1 MKKISLYLLLTIL
14 LFNVQGSSG
23 QIKVGSEGIFIQKE
37 TVFFTEGLMLVPAD
51 NWAMSNLTISKDY
64 STVIWPKYNSI
75 LRKYRFSSPVEFQ
88 GELSINYM
96 NTELNGNE
104 PEKLTLAYSKATSN
118 KYQDFILMKESV
130 ADPNLRF
137 VGQFLTSPL
146 TIADLTAV
154 TPEVTPDIYKELE
167 INNMI
172 TPNGDG
178 VNDTWLVKN
187 IHLYN
192 NNEVKIYDRDG
203 RLVFSMIG
211 YDNSWDGKHNGN
223 PLPEDTY
230 YYILTFDS
238 GKLVKKGFIT
248 IVKEQ

>member
-1 MKKISLYLLLTIL
+1 MKKLPIPFIILLLFYGTDL
-14 LFNVQGSSG
+14 KAQL
-23 QIKVGSEGIFIQKE
+23 KVGPEGIFVQKE
-37 TVFFTEGLMLVPAD
+37 TVFFSEGLMLVPAD
-51 NWAMSNLTISKDY
+51 NWSMSNLTITKDY
-64 STVIWPKYNSI
+64 SAIIWPKYNSI

-88 GELSINYM
+88 GELSM
-96 NTELNGNE
+96 NFTNSELNGNDA
-104 PEKLTLAYSKATSN
+104 EKLTLAYSKATSN

-130 ADPNLRF
+130 AEPNLRF
-137 VGQFLTSPL
+137 VGQLLTSPI
-146 TIADLTAV
+146 TISDLTAV
-154 TPEVTPDIYKELE
+154 SAETTPDIYKELE

-178 VNDTWLVKN
+178 VNDTWVVKN
-187 IHLYN
+187 IDLFKN
-192 NNEVKIYDRDG
+192 NDVKIYDRDG
-203 RLVFSMIG
+203 RLVFTMIG

-238 GKLVKKGFIT
+238 GKMVKKGFIT

>member
-1 MKKISLYLLLTIL
+1 MKKLAIPFTLILLLLIL
-14 LFNVQGSSG
+14 PESKAQL
-23 QIKVGSEGIFIQKE
+23 KVGPEGIFVQKE
-37 TVFFTEGLMLVPAD
+37 TVFSTEGLMLVPAD
-51 NWAMSNLTISKDY
+51 NWSMSNLTVTKDY
-64 STVIWPKYNSI
+64 SVIIWPKFNSI
-75 LRKYRFSSPVEFQ
+75 LRKYRFSNPVDFQ
-88 GELSINYM
+88 GELSMNFM
-96 NTELNGNE
+96 NTELNGNDA
-104 PEKLTLAYSKATSN
+104 EKLTLAYSNVTSN
-118 KYQDFILMKESV
+118 KYQDYVLLKESV
-130 ADPNLRF
+130 AEPDLRF
-137 VGQFLTSPL
+137 VGQLLTSPI
-146 TIADLTAV
+146 TISDLTAV
-154 TPEVTPDIYKELE
+154 SAEIAPDIYKELV

-187 IHLYN
+187 IHLFN
-192 NNEVKIYDRDG
+192 NNDVKIYDRDG

-238 GKLVKKGFIT
+238 GKMVKKGFIT

>member
-1 MKKISLYLLLTIL
+1 MKKLLISLLLTTL
-14 LFNVQGSSG
+14 LINVSELKAQLKIG
-23 QIKVGSEGIFIQKE
+23 QEGIFVQE
-37 TVFFTEGLMLVPAD
+37 GTVFFSEGLMLVPAN
-51 NWAMSNLTISKDY
+51 NWSMSRLTLTKDY
-64 STVIWPKYNSI
+64 SVVIWPKFNSI

-88 GELSINYM
+88 GELSMNFM
-96 NTELNGNE
+96 NTEMNGNDA
-104 PEKLTLAYSKATSN
+104 EKLSLAYAKAPST
-118 KYQDFILMKESV
+118 KYQDFTLLKESV

-137 VGQFLTSPL
+137 VGQLLASPI
-146 TIADLTAV
+146 TISDLTAV
-154 TPEVTPDIYKELE
+154 SAETTPDIYKALE

-187 IHLYN
+187 INLFSN
-192 NNEVKIYDRDG
+192 NDVKIYDRDG

-230 YYILTFDS
+230 YYILTLDS
-238 GKLVKKGFIT
+238 GKMVKKGFIT